1 MEAIF
6 ALMVVVVNQLQQVL
20 HVFVQMVTQETVA
33 KHVTK
38 ILLKIEKF
46 NLKIFFLSQSM
57 L

>member
-1 MEAIF
+1 VEAIF

-46 NLKIFFLSQSM
+46 NLKNFFLSQSM